1 MTTNYRDVPE
11 LYDYIYMVENG
22 GKKGLKKVCLYQKK
36 LVKFVKKVFES
47 ENLTINTEQLHNY
60 MKLEKYFDFE
70 LFPWEKFVFTLH
82 CCVYREDGLPR
93 FPDLLIF
100 VGRGAGK
107 NGYLAFEDFALI
119 SPYNGIP
126 NYDIDIC
133 ATAEEQART
142 SFDDIYNVLE
152 KNRKKLIRHF
162 RWTKSEIQSRKTRSK
177 IKYRTN
183 NANQRTACDPAR

>member
-1 MTTNYRDVPE
+1 MTTNYKDVPE
-11 LYDYIYMVENG
+11 LCDYIYMVENG

-107 NGYLAFEDFALI
+107 KRLF
-119 SPYNGIP
+119 S
-126 NYDIDIC
+126 
-133 ATAEEQART
+133 
-142 SFDDIYNVLE
+142 V
-152 KNRKKLIRHF
+152 
-162 RWTKSEIQSRKTRSK
+162 
-177 IKYRTN
+177 
-183 NANQRTACDPAR
+183 

>member
-1 MTTNYRDVPE
+1 M
-11 LYDYIYMVENG
+11 
-22 GKKGLKKVCLYQKK
+22 GKIRVHFALLRIQGRR
-36 LVKFVKKVFES
+36 
-47 ENLTINTEQLHNY
+47 IA
-60 MKLEKYFDFE
+60 
-70 LFPWEKFVFTLH
+70 TL
-82 CCVYREDGLPR
+82 
-93 FPDLLIF
+93 PDLLIF

-162 RWTKSEIQSRKTRSK
+162 RWTKSEIQSEKRDQRSNTG
-177 IKYRTN
+177 RTMQ
-183 NANQRTACDPAR
+183 NQRTDCDPAR